1 MMFPTAVTGDFYR
14 TYGYPFVDAANG
26 GSFKGT
32 LEAIDTLLQVSG
44 PNTKIL
50 PGHGMIATRTDVE
63 AYRDMILDVESR
75 IGMMIDGGKSLSD
88 ILAARLTAAYD
99 SKVPGGTV
107 PTPLGVGTSA
117 DRFVSALYAERKASR
132 DMR

>member
-75 IGMMIDGGKSLSD
+75 I
-88 ILAARLTAAYD
+88 
-99 SKVPGGTV
+99 
-107 PTPLGVGTSA
+107 
-117 DRFVSALYAERKASR
+117 
-132 DMR
+132 